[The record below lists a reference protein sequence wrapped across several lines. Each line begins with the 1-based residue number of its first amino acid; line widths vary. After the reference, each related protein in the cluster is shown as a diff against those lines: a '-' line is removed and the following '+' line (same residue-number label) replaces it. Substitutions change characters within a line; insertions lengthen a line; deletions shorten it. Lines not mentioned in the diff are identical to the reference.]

1 MRTHE
6 GVDGHH
12 PALHHLRR
20 LDVWR
25 GVPSLARQTNTE
37 PRRPHGRPRLRV
49 RPKNLPDYPDT
60 SASVPGL
67 AAGPA
72 SRPLLHY
79 GDQFD
84 LDHRLGLGEAADLDR
99 RAGWSGDAEI
109 AHAHVAA
116 LREGFVVGD
125 EGIGLDH
132 IGPGGA
138 GCLEAG
144 IQVLEGLLQLRAHV
158 AGADD
163 LTAGVAGELAG
174 GVD

>member
-1 MRTHE
+1 ML
-6 GVDGHH
+6 G
-12 PALHHLRR
+12 PPSN
-20 LDVWR
+20 
-25 GVPSLARQTNTE
+25 VPQAG
-37 PRRPHGRPRLRV
+37 RRPCSDWRATLTAVPFTSTIAFTTSARTCVVALLH
-49 RPKNLPDYPDT
+49 T

-84 LDHRLGLGEAADLDR
+84 LDHRLGLGEAADR
-99 RAGWSGDAEI
+99 RAGWSGDAGI
-109 AHAHVAA
+109 AHAHIAA

-138 GCLEAG
+138 GSLEAG
-144 IQVLEGLLQLRAHV
+144 IPNCARMSPGPTILPPPSRASWPAV
-158 AGADD
+158 
-163 LTAGVAGELAG
+163 
-174 GVD
+174 

>member
-1 MRTHE
+1 MLE
-6 GVDGHH
+6 FVE
-12 PALHHLRR
+12 PASPVLR
-20 LDVWR
+20 W
-25 GVPSLARQTNTE
+25 
-37 PRRPHGRPRLRV
+37 PRLAARSKV
-49 RPKNLPDYPDT
+49 RPDYPDT
-60 SASVPGL
+60 SASAPGL

-72 SRPLLHY
+72 SRPLLHH